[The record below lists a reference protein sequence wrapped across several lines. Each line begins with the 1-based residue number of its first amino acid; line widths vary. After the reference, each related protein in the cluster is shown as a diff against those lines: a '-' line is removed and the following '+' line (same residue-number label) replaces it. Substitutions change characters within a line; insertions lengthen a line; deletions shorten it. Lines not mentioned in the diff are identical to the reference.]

1 MSLCFLDC
9 LWVCLQSLLK
19 LNLYI
24 EDNMCASQC
33 YIVTLPN
40 GIDRRHVVSHL
51 FVCSDWS
58 WLSSVLEQVF
68 DSTREITRS
77 SSKIK
82 YQHLYRHADSS
93 VAAESNMVFY
103 YRSSWLK
110 GTNSLGLAYH
120 YSSIKKKPVFR
131 SMLDRSRCTVVA
143 ISSANYSQLNPWHGG
158 STELLLSGKCF
169 PNDLY
174 SPLLLLGFFHLLLIL
189 EPCNW
194 QPVQAR
200 SSLKHGTLL
209 QLCLL
214 HLHSSQALN

>member
-1 MSLCFLDC
+1 
-9 LWVCLQSLLK
+9 
-19 LNLYI
+19 
-24 EDNMCASQC
+24 MCASQC

-103 YRSSWLK
+103 YQSSWLK
-110 GTNSLGLAYH
+110 GVNSLGLAYH
-120 YSSIKKKPVFR
+120 YSSIKNNLFLGLCWIVLGALWWPSPVQII
-131 SMLDRSRCTVVA
+131 V
-143 ISSANYSQLNPWHGG
+143 SSIPDMEVPLNCCCQVNVSQMTCIHLSCSWDFFTCYWYWNPVIDNLFKHGPLS
-158 STELLLSGKCF
+158 STELFCSFAFFISIHLR
-169 PNDLY
+169 
-174 SPLLLLGFFHLLLIL
+174 PLT
-189 EPCNW
+189 N
-194 QPVQAR
+194 
-200 SSLKHGTLL
+200 
-209 QLCLL
+209 
-214 HLHSSQALN
+214 